1 MQRKAKHV
9 RRELTADEKRRVQ
22 ETRRWAQEHESE
34 IRELAKI
41 HRDHPSDS
49 IASLTD
55 TLALLKA
62 ERLRQQLSLSDIQ
75 ARTGIERP
83 NLSRLENE
91 AEANPTIATLMR
103 YAEALGKQLLVVL
116 DDLPSGKSKAHA

>member
-1 MQRKAKHV
+1 MQPKAQHV
-9 RRELTADEKRRVQ
+9 RRDLTPGEKKRVQ
-22 ETRRWAQEHESE
+22 ETRRWAQGHETE
-34 IRELAKI
+34 ILQLAKI

-49 IASLTD
+49 IA
-55 TLALLKA
+55 TLEDALVLLKA

-75 ARTGIERP
+75 ERTGIERP

-103 YAEALGKQLLVVL
+103 YAEALGKRLLIVL
-116 DDLPSGKSKAHA
+116 DDLPSRKATVDA